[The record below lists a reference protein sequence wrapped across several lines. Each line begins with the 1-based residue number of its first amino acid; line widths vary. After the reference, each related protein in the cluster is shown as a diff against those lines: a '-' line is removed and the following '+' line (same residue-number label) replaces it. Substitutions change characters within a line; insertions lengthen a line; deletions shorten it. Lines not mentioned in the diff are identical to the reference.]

1 MMMQIKIQCGCGQH
15 YAFEVEADGDLQPE
29 TVSCPVCGADGTA
42 AANAAIAQSLTAQPT
57 EAAAAPAG
65 RPPRIRIAT
74 PPPAAQPVTPAA
86 TPALSSRPHGATT
99 PAREINRTQL
109 EFEARAKILWGDQP
123 EEVIRFL
130 RIQGLDSEE
139 ASAIVHAM
147 FRERMATIRA
157 AGISKMLKGIG
168 MAIGSV
174 VTFVLFVKAGF
185 ISIWILGSIAIAC
198 LYGLWLVLTGGLKV
212 LAPKSEAGD
221 AAEND

>member
-15 YAFEVEADGDLQPE
+15 YAFEVEADGDLEPNK
-29 TVSCPVCGADGTA
+29 VLCPVCGADGTG
-42 AANAAIAQSLTAQPT
+42 AANAAIAQTLSAQ
-57 EAAAAPAG
+57 AAAPVG
-65 RPPRIRIAT
+65 GSRIRIPT
-74 PPPAAQPVTPAA
+74 PPPAVHLTVPTA
-86 TPALSSRPHGATT
+86 TPAPASRPHGATA

-109 EFEARAKILWGDQP
+109 EFEAKAKILWGDQP

-147 FRERMATIRA
+147 LRERMATIRA

-185 ISIWILGSIAIAC
+185 ISIWILGSIALAC

-221 AAEND
+221 ASEND